1 MQIVGDIETAD
12 KFFVYKEDRSIEWVP
27 SLTLAKRYTLDIT
40 DKVWYNKTI
49 HATTEGIVVLSDGR
63 VFLQSEEG
71 IVVLSD
77 GRVFL
82 QSEAPEDIQEIDHFE
97 IFKTEAFR
105 HIDNA
110 LKNLYT
116 KYGYSSILDML
127 SWKSSTIKE
136 KANHAKLMFT
146 YRDKAYTFVNQ
157 FIEEFES
164 ELKSSTINTDLSH
177 IYSKFLKEFPIIE

>member
-1 MQIVGDIETAD
+1 MKGKKQMQIVGDIETAD

-49 HATTEGIVVLSDGR
+49 HATT
-63 VFLQSEEG
+63 EG

>member
-49 HATTEGIVVLSDGR
+49 HATT
-63 VFLQSEEG
+63 EG

>member
-1 MQIVGDIETAD
+1 MQIVGDIEIAD

-27 SLTLAKRYTLDIT
+27 SLALAKRYTLDTT

-49 HATTEGIVVLSDGR
+49 YATT
-63 VFLQSEEG
+63 EG

-97 IFKTEAFR
+97 IFKNEAFR
-105 HIDNA
+105 HIDDV

-146 YRDKAYTFVNQ
+146 YRDKVYTFVNQ
-157 FIEEFES
+157 FIKEFES
-164 ELKSSTINTDLSH
+164 ELRSSTINTDLSH